1 MKARIII
8 LLTGAACF
16 SAGILCGRYFP
27 RQPAAGERLFGSG
40 VESPTSVYGRHIFL
54 PVVSFDNAT
63 ISEIVDYLRSQTR
76 TGIELK
82 EASEPPAKLNFI
94 IHDPGQI
101 ARPVTL
107 ELRNARL
114 KDVCDRVAQLS
125 GLRISYDHDAIVFSA
140 AE

>member
-76 TGIELK
+76 MGIELK

-94 IHDPGQI
+94 QI

-107 ELRNARL
+107 GLRNARL